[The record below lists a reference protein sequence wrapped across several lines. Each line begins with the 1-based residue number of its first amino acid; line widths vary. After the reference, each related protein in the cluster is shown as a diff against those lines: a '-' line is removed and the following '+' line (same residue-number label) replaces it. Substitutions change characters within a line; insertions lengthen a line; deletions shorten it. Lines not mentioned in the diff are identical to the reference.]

1 VSERSEHDDEGRQ
14 PDEQATADATPPA
27 PTSAAPIDPAPA
39 DPAPADPAPAWQPAD
54 HGAAY
59 GTEPTTGFGTEPTT
73 ELTRPTAG
81 EHLGWPQPAYAP
93 HPYSPGYPAPAT
105 TSRLPGWTW
114 PLVSVLALLLG
125 LTGGAIAGA
134 LVAGDGNGSGAGGV
148 LKVERR
154 TAAPLDADNTSIAAV
169 SAKVLPST
177 VQIVAEYGGKAQGAT
192 GSGFVFDKQGHVIT
206 NNHVVAEAAG
216 DNGPI
221 EVIDHEGRHMTA
233 TVVGRSTVYDIAV
246 LDVKGA
252 ADLPPAAIGSSTQMH
267 VGETVVAFGSP
278 LGLSATVTSG
288 IISAVDRPVTTSGD
302 GGDSSYINAV
312 QTDAAINPGNS
323 GGPLVN
329 LQGQVIGVNSAIAS
343 LGSSVSSDAGG
354 NIGVGFAIP
363 IEQVQVTTDQILRTG
378 KAQYPVIGANVQ
390 GTAKLDGA
398 RVDSIASGSPA
409 SKSDLE
415 VGDVIVKVD
424 GKPVTGSIDVVVA
437 VRAHQ
442 PGEKVT
448 LTVRRD
454 GKEMQIVVGLQAK
467 TG

>member
-1 VSERSEHDDEGRQ
+1 MSDRDDQGTQQPEQPVSWPPPTPDPAQDHGQDPGPEDTRAYGESTEQAPEPTRPYPSAFGAPDPSWPHPQVTPQAPPPAYGPLYETSPEPSRSE
-14 PDEQATADATPPA
+14 
-27 PTSAAPIDPAPA
+27 
-39 DPAPADPAPAWQPAD
+39 
-54 HGAAY
+54 
-59 GTEPTTGFGTEPTT
+59 
-73 ELTRPTAG
+73 
-81 EHLGWPQPAYAP
+81 
-93 HPYSPGYPAPAT
+93 PGP

-114 PLVSVLALLLG
+114 PLISVLALVLG
-125 LTGGAIAGA
+125 VAGGAVAGA
-134 LVAGDGNGSGAGGV
+134 LVADDDGGGTGSGGV
-148 LKVERR
+148 LEVERR
-154 TAAPLDADNTSIAAV
+154 TAPPLDTDNTSIAAV

-177 VQIVAEYGGKAQGAT
+177 VQIIAEYDGKPQGAT

-216 DNGPI
+216 DDGPI
-221 EVIDHEGRHMTA
+221 EVIDHDGRHMTA
-233 TVVGRSTVYDIAV
+233 TVVGRSAVYDIAV
-246 LDVKGA
+246 LQVKGA
-252 ADLPPAAIGSSTQMH
+252 ESLPPLAIGSADQMH

-288 IISAVDRPVTTSGD
+288 IVSAVNRPVTTSGE

-329 LQGQVIGVNSAIAS
+329 LQAQVIGVNSAIAS
-343 LGSSVSSDAGG
+343 LGSSVTSDEGG

-363 IEQVQVTTDQILRTG
+363 IEQVEITTDQILRTG

-390 GTAKLDGA
+390 GSEKLDGA
-398 RVDSIASGSPA
+398 RVESIKSGSPA
-409 SKSDLE
+409 SKSELE
-415 VGDVIVKVD
+415 VGDLIVKVD

-442 PGEKVT
+442 PGENVR

-454 GKEMQIVVGLQAK
+454 GKEQEIVVGLEAK

>member
-1 VSERSEHDDEGRQ
+1 VSDRDDQGTQQPEQPVSWPPPTPDPAPDPGPEDGADDRSAEQSPEPTRPYPATFGA
-14 PDEQATADATPPA
+14 PDPSWPHPQVTPQATPPA
-27 PTSAAPIDPAPA
+27 
-39 DPAPADPAPAWQPAD
+39 
-54 HGAAY
+54 Y
-59 GTEPTTGFGTEPTT
+59 GPLYESSTEPA
-73 ELTRPTAG
+73 RG
-81 EHLGWPQPAYAP
+81 E
-93 HPYSPGYPAPAT
+93 ST
-105 TSRLPGWTW
+105 STSRLPGWTW
-114 PLVSVLALLLG
+114 PLISVLALVLG
-125 LTGGAIAGA
+125 VAGGAVAGA
-134 LVAGDGNGSGAGGV
+134 LVADDDSGGTGSGGV
-148 LKVERR
+148 LEVERR
-154 TAAPLDADNTSIAAV
+154 TAPPLDADNTSIAAV

-177 VQIVAEYGGKAQGAT
+177 VQIIAEYDGKPQGAT

-216 DNGPI
+216 DDGPI
-221 EVIDHEGRHMTA
+221 EVIDHDGRHMTA
-233 TVVGRSTVYDIAV
+233 TVVGRSAVYDIAV
-246 LDVKGA
+246 LQVKGA
-252 ADLPPAAIGSSTQMH
+252 ESLPPLAIGSADQMH

-288 IISAVDRPVTTSGD
+288 IVSAVNRPVTTSGE

-329 LQGQVIGVNSAIAS
+329 LQAQVIGVNSAIAS
-343 LGSSVSSDAGG
+343 LGSSVTSDEGG

-363 IEQVQVTTDQILRTG
+363 IEQVEITTDQILRTG

-390 GTAKLDGA
+390 GSEKLDGA
-398 RVDSIASGSPA
+398 RVESIASGSPA

-415 VGDVIVKVD
+415 VGDLIVKVD

-442 PGEKVT
+442 PGESVT

-454 GKEMQIVVGLQAK
+454 GKEQEIVVGLEAK

>member
-1 VSERSEHDDEGRQ
+1 MSDRENEGPEQGATDEAPQQQ
-14 PDEQATADATPPA
+14 PVE
-27 PTSAAPIDPAPA
+27 DPAVE
-39 DPAPADPAPAWQPAD
+39 D
-54 HGAAY
+54 
-59 GTEPTTGFGTEPTT
+59 TTVEPTTPYPGVFGQVEP
-73 ELTRPTAG
+73 
-81 EHLGWPQPAYAP
+81 GWPQPQVPPPPPGAFSP
-93 HPYSPGYPAPAT
+93 HPYGPVAAYPATPAPAGQA
-105 TSRLPGWTW
+105 RLPGWTW
-114 PLVSVLALLLG
+114 PLVSALALVLG
-125 LTGGAIAGA
+125 VAGGAIAGA
-134 LVAGDGNGSGAGGV
+134 LVAGGDNDGSGSGGV
-148 LKVERR
+148 LHVERR

-177 VQIVAEYGGKAQGAT
+177 VQIIAEYDGKAQGAT
-192 GSGFVFDKQGHVIT
+192 GSGFVFDEQGHVIT

-216 DNGPI
+216 DDGPI
-221 EVIDHEGRHMTA
+221 EVIDHDGRHMKA

-246 LDVKGA
+246 LDVDGA
-252 ADLPPAAIGSSTQMH
+252 EDLPPVAIGSADQMH

-288 IISAVDRPVTTSGD
+288 IISAVNRPVTTSGD

-343 LGSSVSSDAGG
+343 LGSSVTSDEGG

-363 IEQVQVTTDQILRTG
+363 IEQVEVTTDQILRTG
-378 KAQYPVIGANVQ
+378 EAKYPIIGANVQ
-390 GTAKLDGA
+390 GTDELTGAK
-398 RVDSIASGSPA
+398 VESIAAGSPA
-409 SKSDLE
+409 SKSDLK
-415 VGDVIVKVD
+415 VGDLIVKVD

-437 VRAHQ
+437 VRTHV

-448 LTVRRD
+448 LTVRRN
-454 GKEMQIVVGLQAK
+454 GKDIDITVGLAAK